1 MSDGETTRETLS
13 VGKLNEDGE
22 NNEVIVGDNRFSRC
36 ENAVG
41 ERQKDSVSLLRKYWS
56 RKRLAS

>member
-22 NNEVIVGDNRFSRC
+22 NNEVIVGDNRFSR
-36 ENAVG
+36 
-41 ERQKDSVSLLRKYWS
+41 
-56 RKRLAS
+56 